1 MTAKIDTETAA
12 QFVSMRLASYGN
24 LPFQVLSPTP
34 YPGKIGVRLHPDE
47 RYCIVDAV
55 GFLAYLDQQRPSLDK
70 LRDMLSRKRRQNT
83 NQHLSNLS
91 LHV

>member
-1 MTAKIDTETAA
+1 MNTKIDTETAA

-70 LRDMLSRKRRQNT
+70 LRDMLSRKRRQHAR
-83 NQHLSNLS
+83 QPLS
-91 LHV
+91 

>member
-1 MTAKIDTETAA
+1 MNTKIDTETAA
-12 QFVSMRLASYGN
+12 QFISMRLASYGN

-47 RYCIVDAV
+47 RYCLVDAG

-70 LRDMLSRKRRQNT
+70 LRGMLSRKRRQHSQ
-83 NQHLSNLS
+83 QHLS
-91 LHV
+91 

>member
-1 MTAKIDTETAA
+1 MNTSIDTETAA

-34 YPGKIGVRLHPDE
+34 YPGRIGVRLHPDE

-55 GFLAYLDQQRPSLDK
+55 GFLAYLDRQRPSLDK

-83 NQHLSNLS
+83 TQHIA
-91 LHV
+91 